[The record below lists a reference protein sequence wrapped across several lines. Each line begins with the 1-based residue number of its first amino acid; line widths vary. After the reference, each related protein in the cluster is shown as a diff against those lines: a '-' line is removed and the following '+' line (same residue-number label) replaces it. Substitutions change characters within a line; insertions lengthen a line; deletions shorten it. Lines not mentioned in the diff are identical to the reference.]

1 MQQNENNDSKR
12 RKGAFVAWGVAAAL
26 LGVIGTFWAIPNI
39 ENDLEKT
46 TKERLTAAGISADH
60 LVIEGDG
67 RIIKI
72 SGLKD
77 GDDAEAIKK
86 EALEWGVRRVEIED
100 DSSGTGRND
109 TNFKLAWAD
118 AKAAELS
125 GAVSNDEAAGLL
137 TDEAAAA
144 FGGADAIDGTVDV
157 DSAVKPSEALG
168 TVAKRLPQFASLL
181 TNASLELDG
190 TKLTVNGDTDDPDAL
205 AKLIND
211 LEADGVNVDYTAADA
226 SGAGAT
232 PDIAIDWTAA
242 GATITGSLPG
252 AGDLTAITDGLSSV
266 ASVSS
271 DAVAT
276 GEATEANAATAA
288 LGGQLPTL
296 AGLLPEG
303 SLTLVDKTLTIS
315 GEVAAED
322 EAALKAAID
331 ALTAA
336 GLSVDSAVTVADAG
350 ANGASGA
357 SGASGATAT
366 TLPATTAPPASTAP
380 PATTAPDGL
389 DTASQAVENELNAFV
404 AANPIPFASGSAELL
419 PEADVILNKVVEL
432 LNKAASTNATVE
444 GYTDSQGEDAANQAL
459 STARAE
465 AVKAALVQ
473 KGVTGSRLTAVGFG
487 EQKPVG
493 DNATAEGRAANRRV
507 VFNLTKGA

>member
-1 MQQNENNDSKR
+1 M
-12 RKGAFVAWGVAAAL
+12 
-26 LGVIGTFWAIPNI
+26 
-39 ENDLEKT
+39 
-46 TKERLTAAGISADH
+46 
-60 LVIEGDG
+60 
-67 RIIKI
+67 
-72 SGLKD
+72 
-77 GDDAEAIKK
+77 
-86 EALEWGVRRVEIED
+86 
-100 DSSGTGRND
+100 
-109 TNFKLAWAD
+109 
-118 AKAAELS
+118 
-125 GAVSNDEAAGLL
+125 
-137 TDEAAAA
+137 
-144 FGGADAIDGTVDV
+144 
-157 DSAVKPSEALG
+157 
-168 TVAKRLPQFASLL
+168 
-181 TNASLELDG
+181 
-190 TKLTVNGDTDDPDAL
+190 
-205 AKLIND
+205 
-211 LEADGVNVDYTAADA
+211 
-226 SGAGAT
+226 
-232 PDIAIDWTAA
+232 
-242 GATITGSLPG
+242 
-252 AGDLTAITDGLSSV
+252 
-266 ASVSS
+266 
-271 DAVAT
+271 
-276 GEATEANAATAA
+276 
-288 LGGQLPTL
+288 

-357 SGASGATAT
+357 TPT
-366 TLPATTAPPASTAP
+366 TMPATTAPPASTAP

>member
-26 LGVIGTFWAIPNI
+26 LGVIGTFWAIPKI

-125 GAVSNDEAAGLL
+125 GAVSNDEAA
-137 TDEAAAA
+137 AA

-211 LEADGVNVDYTAADA
+211 LEADGVNVDYTAADN

-252 AGDLTAITDGLSSV
+252 AGDLAAITDGLSSV

-336 GLSVDSAVTVADAG
+336 GLSVDSAVTVAGSG
-350 ANGASGA
+350 AN
-357 SGASGATAT
+357 GATAT